1 MNRDCSSPESQQALL
16 PAPGCIIPKYGI
28 NNGDSVSVYANNKA
42 QSNSTVAAIIPFSS
56 SRRQRVWAEAACS
69 LIACIASLMIGM
81 IVGFS
86 SPTLT
91 QLDRPKHLNQRIEAE
106 TIYASVFGVSKYV
119 DVFMMQSLLNQILF
133 TLMSIMHVHTYVI
146 IIMHSSTE
154 Y

>member
-1 MNRDCSSPESQQALL
+1 M
-16 PAPGCIIPKYGI
+16 
-28 NNGDSVSVYANNKA
+28 
-42 QSNSTVAAIIPFSS
+42 
-56 SRRQRVWAEAACS
+56 WAEAACS